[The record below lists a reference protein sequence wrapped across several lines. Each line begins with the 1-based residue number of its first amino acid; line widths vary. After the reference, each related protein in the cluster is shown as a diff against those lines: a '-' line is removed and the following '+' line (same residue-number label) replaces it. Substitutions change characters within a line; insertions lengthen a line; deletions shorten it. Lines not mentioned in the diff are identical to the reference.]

1 MIENLMRAVPDTSL
15 FAIFRHD
22 PVTSKTTFAALS
34 SAMPICYSQSDD
46 SNVPHGIDV
55 TIALPT

>member
-22 PVTSKTTFAALS
+22 PVTSCSLVPLS
-34 SAMPICYSQSDD
+34 SHYILVIFFFGPYLLI
-46 SNVPHGIDV
+46 H
-55 TIALPT
+55 